1 MKLRDHTTPENSA
14 RRTSAFE
21 IVFTGDE
28 TEPLT
33 AAEQDAA
40 ETQPIT
46 PLWIADGTPLA
57 DEHIRRLQEI
67 GLITPDVDGDDDN
80 DGL

>member
-1 MKLRDHTTPENSA
+1 MKLRNWNPLP
-14 RRTSAFE
+14 RFE
-21 IVFTGDE
+21 D
-28 TEPLT
+28 
-33 AAEQDAA
+33 EQDDYDTRPLD
-40 ETQPIT
+40 TQPIT

>member
-1 MKLRDHTTPENSA
+1 MILRDHTTPENSA

-40 ETQPIT
+40 DTQPIT
-46 PLWIADGTPLA
+46 PLWVEGTPAA